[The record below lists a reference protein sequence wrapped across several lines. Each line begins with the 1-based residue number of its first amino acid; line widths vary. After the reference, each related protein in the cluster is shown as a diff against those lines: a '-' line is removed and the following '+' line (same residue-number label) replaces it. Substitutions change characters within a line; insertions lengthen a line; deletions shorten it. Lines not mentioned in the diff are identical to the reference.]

1 MKVIK
6 HHSLVASFA
15 TLPPPLQDQDVGLSV
30 KMRYF
35 CKHPGTM
42 CVEAEAEDCHLS
54 GYTQVYINGRTG
66 DISILERTSIKSTHI
81 INMVSQII
89 HVI

>member
-6 HHSLVASFA
+6 HYSPVASFA
-15 TLPPPLQDQDVGLSV
+15 TLPPPQQDRDIGLSV

-35 CKHPGTM
+35 CEHLHTL
-42 CVEAEAEDCHLS
+42 CVGAEAEDCHLS

-66 DISILERTSIKSTHI
+66 DISILERTSIKSTYIMNIVLPI
-81 INMVSQII
+81 IKII
-89 HVI
+89 